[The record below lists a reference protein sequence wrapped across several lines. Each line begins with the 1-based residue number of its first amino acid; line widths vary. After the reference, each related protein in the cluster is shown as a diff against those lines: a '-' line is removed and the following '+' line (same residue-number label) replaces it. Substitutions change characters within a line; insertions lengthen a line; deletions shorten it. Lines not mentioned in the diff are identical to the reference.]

1 MTFKILEI
9 LDSTSENVLA
19 KVDHQNHQLTAIIRD
34 MKDKEILLDTPI
46 QAEISFD
53 QILDWKVLADFEDAQ
68 SGIWQ
73 GQDGIHLVGRIHSIL
88 DYGDG
93 RMIMDIYMQNGPE
106 LFTVNLETAE
116 DQILDANDG
125 LEFIV
130 DHLYLHPIL

>member
-46 QAEISFD
+46 QGEISFD

-116 DQILDANDG
+116 DKILDANDG

>member
-46 QAEISFD
+46 QGEISFD

>member
-19 KVDHQNHQLTAIIRD
+19 KADHQNHQLTAIIRD

-46 QAEISFD
+46 QGEISFD

>member
-116 DQILDANDG
+116 DKILDANDG